1 MPTPLAPLGPTTAY
15 QGEVRKVLGG
25 LDHTIKIEIGPGIP
39 LAAKTAWDLRARTTW
54 PPGLR
59 LTVPSGPEERIVKV
73 ERRR

>member
-1 MPTPLAPLGPTTAY
+1 MIDPYAPDTIEG
-15 QGEVRKVLGG
+15 VRKVLGG
-25 LDHTIKIEIGPGIP
+25 LDHTIKVEIGPGIP
-39 LAAKTAWDLRARTTW
+39 LAAKTVWDLRARTTW